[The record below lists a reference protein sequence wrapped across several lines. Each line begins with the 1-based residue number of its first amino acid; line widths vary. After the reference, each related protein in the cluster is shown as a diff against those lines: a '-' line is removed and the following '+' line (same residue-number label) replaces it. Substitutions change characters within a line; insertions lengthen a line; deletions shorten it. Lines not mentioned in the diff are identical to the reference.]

1 MKLQRL
7 NVVAFI
13 AIAATI
19 ALAAGKAQTFTGEVS
34 DSMCGAKHM
43 MAGKP
48 GECARACVGKGSSY
62 ALVVGEKV
70 YSLHAQDKSAQEE
83 LNKLAGEQAKVTGTA
98 EGDTIEV
105 NKVAAAK

>member
-48 GECARACVGKGSSY
+48 DAVCTRACVKRGAKFALQASDKMYILSGKTTEVD
-62 ALVVGEKV
+62 A
-70 YSLHAQDKSAQEE
+70 
-83 LNKLAGEQAKVTGTA
+83 LAGQKATVTGELKGNTL
-98 EGDTIEV
+98 TVTSI
-105 NKVAAAK
+105 AAAK